1 MKVAY
6 IFPPPWSP
14 SYPSYAMALFKAST
28 KKLDHEFFGYD
39 LNVDLFNEVCKED
52 KILWDGQFAVRWST
66 ESDRI
71 IQKYS
76 NFIDSY
82 IDKML
87 ETRIDLYAI
96 YLNVYSRPL
105 AFYIAAKV
113 KEKNPQAG
121 VLMGGPQ
128 CFPAYDGI
136 NILNN
141 KFVDAVCTGEG
152 DLIWP
157 EILNHF
163 SKNGNLHLNIS
174 GISYRKEDGTIID
187 NGVPKLVSDLNIIP
201 FADYSD
207 IDFSK
212 YGNSYN
218 ISIMTSRG
226 CINTCAFCS
235 ERPNFYKYRYRN
247 AENIFEEV
255 VQHIYTINKNLSTE
269 GDRKRSDFFL
279 SRLFDLIEKHTFIL
293 QRNNFFLS
301 RLFAKTEKY
310 TFLLRKQIIP
320 TISFD
325 DSLINGVP
333 RELEKFCDMVI
344 ASGIKFKWL
353 GMALIRKEM
362 TRELL
367 EKMKKAGCF
376 HMSWG
381 IESGCQRVLEL
392 MHKRFFTMDL
402 ARKVIKL
409 TYEVGIQQSCSA
421 IVGFPGE
428 TKDMFSET
436 VEFFKE
442 YKKYFSN
449 VGAQTM
455 MILPNSRVGD
465 NYDEFGINHENAPD
479 YLKWQS
485 KDGNNNYEVR
495 LKRLD
500 MLKAVLDEKIITIDK

>member
-1 MKVAY
+1 MRIAY
-6 IFPPPWSP
+6 IFPPPWDP
-14 SYPSYAMALFKAST
+14 RYPSYAMALFKAST
-28 KKLDHEFFGYD
+28 KRLGHEFFGYD
-39 LNVDLFNEVCKED
+39 LNVELFNEVCKED
-52 KILWDGQFAVRWST
+52 KKLWGGQFAIRWLM

-71 IQKYS
+71 IQKYA

-87 ETRIDLYAI
+87 ETGINLYALH
-96 YLNVYSRPL
+96 LNVFSRST

-113 KEKNPQAG
+113 KQKNPQAG

-136 NILNN
+136 KILDN

-152 DLIWP
+152 DLVWP

-163 SKNGNLHLNIS
+163 NKYNNLHLNIS
-174 GISYRKEDGTIID
+174 GIAYEKEDGTIID
-187 NGVPKLVSDLNIIP
+187 NGVPELVSDLDIIP
-201 FADYSD
+201 FADYSG

-235 ERPNFYKYRYRN
+235 ERANFYKYRYRK
-247 AENIFEEV
+247 AENIFEEIV
-255 VQHIYTINKNLSTE
+255 KHIHAFNRNLNGE
-269 GDRKRSDFFL
+269 GNRKRTGSFL
-279 SRLFDLIEKHTFIL
+279 SRLFYKRGKNPFVLKK
-293 QRNNFFLS
+293 N
-301 RLFAKTEKY
+301 
-310 TFLLRKQIIP
+310 IIP
-320 TISFD
+320 IINFN
-325 DSLINGVP
+325 DSLINGAP
-333 RELEKFCDMVI
+333 KELEKFCDMVI
-344 ASGIKFKWL
+344 QSGIKFIWS

-362 TRELL
+362 TCELL

-402 ARKVIKL
+402 AKKVIKL
-409 TYEVGIQQSCSA
+409 TCEAGILQSCSV

-428 TKDMFSET
+428 TRDMFFET
-436 VEFFKE
+436 VEFFRE

-465 NYDEFGINHENAPD
+465 NYDEFGIDHENVPD
-479 YLKWQS
+479 YLKWQA
-485 KDGNNNYEVR
+485 KGGNNNYEER

-500 MLKAVLDEKIITIDK
+500 LLKSVLDEKIILIDK